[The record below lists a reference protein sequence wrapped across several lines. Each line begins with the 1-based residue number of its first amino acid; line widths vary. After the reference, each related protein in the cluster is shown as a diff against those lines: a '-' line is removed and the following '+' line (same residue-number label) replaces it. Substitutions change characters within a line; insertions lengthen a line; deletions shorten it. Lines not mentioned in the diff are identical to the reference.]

1 MIETTEGLAI
11 HEGPKAVALAPPNWL
26 HCTNEIAEVEIRAVT
41 GIVSSKV
48 LFRYA
53 GDPANSSVSRFEAR
67 FGAVTGSKQVRR
79 GIGSSKGFGA
89 CGHFHVHAQSRS
101 PNQNA

>member
-53 GDPANSSVSRFEAR
+53 GDPARARQCYAAVRAR
-67 FGAVTGSKQVRR
+67 FAGTLEGSRAFFR
-79 GIGSSKGFGA
+79 
-89 CGHFHVHAQSRS
+89 
-101 PNQNA
+101 